1 MRSRGIVATTRWSTN
16 DEALVPT
23 GSIAASRDPRSVGE
37 MLDDVDRLSRR
48 LLFDVTADDAAAL
61 LRAWPPLVAA
71 SGRLWRSLPTRTLPH
86 GGRSHGAVG
95 EVGSSMLRIH
105 ARTEAL
111 AAGLGSA
118 NGQHWPG
125 PGALHP
131 GLLEMTTTLDR
142 AAQLVDRW
150 SGDVQLLRP
159 EVRADIGAARVR
171 VMHSV
176 WVGAHAGIVALQLRG
191 RELVSGA
198 HGRRVATSPTRA
210 PFVVAPIAS
219 WVQRLEGCERAA
231 ADFLARADGH
241 PPPANRAVR
250 GDDVDPDRLS
260 RALVS
265 WEVHAHRVVA
275 KHPTPADLTL
285 VARTQADLARLMH
298 ALLPPP
304 SDAVTSE
311 EGVDGAFRGSAAPQ
325 HRSYALEAVEE
336 SRRAWA
342 SLATR
347 WKDLAPAGA
356 APAAVLLRSAAE
368 LRAAISQATTT
379 NGVLGLSIS
388 EATVVVR
395 TAVRAAAELAPEV
408 AGQATRLD
416 LSGPARALS
425 RRVCEESDVRQVHDR
440 RGAIG
445 PGRDTVWVLPA
456 DIAANRLVPVPRP
469 LVDALRQFSLG
480 VVGATTRAAMSV
492 EVTNARPESAQVRDG
507 SAEGRS
513 VRAALT
519 MRAGLSLGPTYGG

>member
-1 MRSRGIVATTRWSTN
+1 MASARWSTN

-48 LLFDVTADDAAAL
+48 LLFDVTADDAATF
-61 LRAWPPLVAA
+61 LRAWPPFVSA

-86 GGRSHGAVG
+86 GGRSQGAVG
-95 EVGSSMLRIH
+95 EVGFSMLRIH

-111 AAGLGSA
+111 AAGLGSESV
-118 NGQHWPG
+118 QHWPG
-125 PGALHP
+125 PGTLHAQ
-131 GLLEMTTTLDR
+131 LQEMTTTLDR
-142 AAQLVDRW
+142 AAQLVGRW

-159 EVRADIGAARVR
+159 EVRADVDAARVR

-176 WVGAHAGIVALQLRG
+176 WVGAHTGIVALQLRG
-191 RELVSGA
+191 RELATGV

-219 WVQRLEGCERAA
+219 WVRRLEGCERAA
-231 ADFLARADGH
+231 ADYLARADGH
-241 PPPANRAVR
+241 TPPTTRAVG
-250 GDDVDPDRLS
+250 GDDLDPDRLS
-260 RALVS
+260 RALLS
-265 WEVHAHRVVA
+265 WELHAHRVVA

-285 VARTQADLARLMH
+285 VARTQADLARSVH
-298 ALLPPP
+298 AFLPRP
-304 SDAVTSE
+304 SDGVTSE
-311 EGVDGAFRGSAAPQ
+311 EGVDGASRGSAAPRDPS
-325 HRSYALEAVEE
+325 HALEAVED

-356 APAAVLLRSAAE
+356 PPAGVLLEAAAE

-379 NGVLGLSIS
+379 TGVPGLSTS
-388 EATVVVR
+388 EATVVVC

-408 AGQATRLD
+408 AGQAARLD

-425 RRVCEESDVRQVHDR
+425 RRVCEEVDMRQVHDR
-440 RGAIG
+440 QGAIG

-456 DIAANRLVPVPRP
+456 DIAANRLVPAPRP
-469 LVDALRQFSLG
+469 LVDGLRRCSRD
-480 VVGATTRAAMSV
+480 VVGSTSRAAVCVAVM
-492 EVTNARPESAQVRDG
+492 NARREGVRNSHG
-507 SAEGRS
+507 SAEGRL
-513 VRAALT
+513 VRADVAVRGGSPT
-519 MRAGLSLGPTYGG
+519 GPTLGR